1 VGEEPEAQVLL
12 VARVV
17 AAHQVLLPRQL
28 RELEELLLST

>member
-17 AAHQVLLPRQL
+17 AAHRLLPRQL
-28 RELEELLLST
+28 REPEELLLST